1 MVSPTQW
8 TWIWGSSGRWWRTG
22 KPGVLQSKGSQ
33 IVGHDWATEQQKC
46 SFREI
51 TADQWCKS
59 PDGAR
64 NVSSWPPDGAR
75 HPQCTCA
82 ASACPSAGPGPRG
95 NVFVCLLLRSALQR
109 FYTLESSSAEEHV
122 KQHTAQLCSSCPVP
136 LGDTS
141 AAFPLVCR
149 ISEPF
154 CPFVLRTGARRGE
167 DFASI
172 LKPTILLEKK
182 WKKISQDCLWG
193 QARCWRENKLPK
205 LCYSGILSA
214 NTVG

>member
-1 MVSPTQW
+1 M
-8 TWIWGSSGRWWRTG
+8 
-22 KPGVLQSKGSQ
+22 
-33 IVGHDWATEQQKC
+33 
-46 SFREI
+46 

-64 NVSSWPPDGAR
+64 NVTSWPPDGAR

-95 NVFVCLLLRSALQR
+95 NVFVCLLLGSALQH
-109 FYTLESSSAEEHV
+109 FYTLQSSSAEEHV
-122 KQHTAQLCSSCPVP
+122 KRHTAQLCSSCPVP
-136 LGDTS
+136 RGDTS

-149 ISEPF
+149 ISEPS

-182 WKKISQDCLWG
+182 RKKISTSINHIFSQLMASPSDSDGISIFSCRHMGLVF
-193 QARCWRENKLPK
+193 REHNLK
-205 LCYSGILSA
+205 
-214 NTVG
+214 